1 MKSARRGRSTSG
13 AEVGNV
19 SVHGFWLLVGDRE
32 RFLSFKDFPWFRDAT
47 IGQLINV
54 ELPSPHHLHWPDLD
68 IDWRLNHWTIQ
79 GRYPLVSRAQP
90 GKRLQPAAAVREKR
104 AKYETSRRRHR
115 GSARR

>member
-1 MKSARRGRSTSG
+1 
-13 AEVGNV
+13 
-19 SVHGFWLLVGDRE
+19 LLVGDRE

-68 IDWRLNHWTIQ
+68 IDLAVESLDHPE
-79 GRYPLVSRAQP
+79 RYPLVSRVPP